1 MGQLPAK
8 VHVPIDQVSVL
19 IEQDFVDRQYFTT
32 KSSAKSA
39 KSDAQKYVPS
49 RRDSSPARLSALVT
63 LHLSAKTRDGA
74 RA

>member
-1 MGQLPAK
+1 MGMA
-8 VHVPIDQVSVL
+8 DAA
-19 IEQDFVDRQYFTT
+19 TGGAAT

>member
-1 MGQLPAK
+1 MADAATGGAA
-8 VHVPIDQVSVL
+8 
-19 IEQDFVDRQYFTT
+19 T

-49 RRDSSPARLSALVT
+49 RRDSSPARLSALVA